1 MLARW
6 LHLYVSL
13 ISFGV
18 VFFFSITGLTLNH
31 PTWLGGSQQVTKE
44 SHGELNRDWLPA
56 DASRLSKL
64 EIVEHLRGVDGAR
77 GAVKEFTADD
87 FQIVIGFRA
96 PGYSADAFID
106 RETAKYQLVQTSFGL
121 IAVLN
126 DLHKGRDS
134 GYVWSILIDI
144 SAIVLVIVSLTG
156 FWLLFYIRRRR
167 MSGVVVS
174 IIGVLVVL
182 SIYLAFVPR

>member
-31 PTWLGGSQQVTKE
+31 PTWLGGNQQITKE
-44 SHGELNRDWLPA
+44 SHGELNRNWLTA

-64 EIVEHLRGVDGAR
+64 EIVEHLRAVEGVR

-87 FQIVIGFRA
+87 FQVVIGFRA

-106 RETAKYQLVQTSFGL
+106 RETAKYQLVQTSFGV
-121 IAVLN
+121 IGILN

-134 GYVWSILIDI
+134 GSVWSLLIDM
-144 SAIVLVIVSLTG
+144 SAIVLIVVSLTG

-167 MSGVVVS
+167 VSGVILS
-174 IIGVLVVL
+174 MIGGLLVFV
-182 SIYLAFVPR
+182 IYLAFVPR